1 MRLKPKWEREEILL
15 VLELGHRRGW
25 PKSLSTT
32 DPEVVELSRVLRD
45 RRSTPRDDDHS
56 KVRNANGVVRK
67 YGDLQ
72 CLHPRSTSKETNGGT
87 TTKKI
92 MSEYLETPTA
102 VLVEANL
109 LRRSILQL
117 KEERD

>member
-1 MRLKPKWEREEILL
+1 MRLMPKWEREEILL

-25 PKSLSTT
+25 PKSMSVT
-32 DPEVVELSRVLRD
+32 DPEVIELSQILRD
-45 RRSTPRDDDHS
+45 RRNPPLGDDYS
-56 KVRNANGVVRK
+56 RVRNANGVVRK

-87 TTKKI
+87 MTRTI

-102 VLVEANL
+102 VLVEASL
-109 LRRSILQL
+109 TRRSIHQL
-117 KEERD
+117 KEKRD